1 MCALVQRKQPPATA
15 CSSSRAAQLWV
26 VIKTSHA
33 HGHRALSAIAQK
45 MLNVDERS
53 MVGEPY

>member
-15 CSSSRAAQLWV
+15 STRAAQLWV
-26 VIKTSHA
+26 VIKTRHA